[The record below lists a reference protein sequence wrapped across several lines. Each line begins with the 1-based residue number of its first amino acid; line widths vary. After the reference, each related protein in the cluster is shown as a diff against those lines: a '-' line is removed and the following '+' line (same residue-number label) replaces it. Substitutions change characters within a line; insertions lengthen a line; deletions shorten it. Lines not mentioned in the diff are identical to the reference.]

1 MRLIHSRA
9 LAVATGALLALAG
22 CSQDLNIPDTN
33 APDTKRALST
43 PSDVAA
49 LAASSIQ
56 TWQDAS
62 TEMNPNESVAVMADA
77 LTSSF
82 NNFGMNRSAAEP
94 RVAYPNNTTGGDYT
108 SMVQDPWYNNYTA
121 LGEANDVLSALGKGI
136 VIDDAETTEAYKALA
151 MLTQG
156 LALGNI
162 SLFFDQ
168 GFVVDETAVLPGD
181 PASMVKHGD
190 VAAGALAKLD
200 ALIALTQGK
209 TWTLPNDVLPIPGV
223 DLSAENI
230 GKIANTM
237 AARIVAYGARNATE
251 NAATD
256 WNKVLTYAENG
267 ISSGTPFDF
276 SIQEDG
282 GNVWWDGGKA
292 YGEYGPWMRVSM
304 RVIHEMNPAQ
314 PVEYTECHSQ
324 AEDAAGFTDARYQT
338 DFTYIPTIPFQCAR
352 GAWHFS
358 NWEHSRW
365 GAKSVTADVSWYDGN
380 FVGVAPLVLAAEND
394 LLWAEA
400 LVRTGGD
407 LGMAASLINKTRV
420 GRGHLTPATAA
431 DGAAGLLADIQYEQ
445 DVELLDTGGGLQWF
459 NRRRIDGLQ
468 PGTPRHFPVPAKEL
482 EIDRLPTYTF
492 GGAAPNPVYPDQ

>member
-1 MRLIHSRA
+1 MA
-9 LAVATGALLALAG
+9 ATGAILALAG
-22 CSQDLNIPDTN
+22 CSQDLNIPNTN
-33 APDTKRALST
+33 QPDTKRAVST

-49 LAASSIQ
+49 LITTSIQ

-82 NNFGMNRSAAEP
+82 NNFGMNRSASEP
-94 RVAYPNNTTGGDYT
+94 RLAYPNNTTGGDYT

-121 LGEANDVLSALGKGI
+121 LGEANDGLRAIAGGV
-136 VIDDAETTEAYKALA
+136 VIGNADTTESYQALA

-156 LALGNI
+156 VTLGNI
-162 SLFFDQ
+162 ALFFDQ
-168 GFVVDETAVLPGD
+168 GFVVDENTAI
-181 PASMVKHGD
+181 PAPTSAMVKYPD

-209 TWTLPNDVLPIPGV
+209 SWELPSSALPIPGV
-223 DLSAENI
+223 PLTAANI

-237 AARIVAYGARNATE
+237 AARIVAYTPRNGTE
-251 NAATD
+251 NGAAN
-256 WNKVLTYAENG
+256 WAKVLSYAQNG

-282 GNVWWDGGKA
+282 GVLWWDGGKA
-292 YGEYGPWMRVSM
+292 YGEYGPWMRTSM

-314 PVEYTECHSQ
+314 PVEYTACHSLP
-324 AEDAAGFTDARYQT
+324 EDAAGFADARYQT

-365 GAKSVTADVSWYDGN
+365 GAKSVTADVSWYSGT
-380 FVGVAPLVLAAEND
+380 FTGTAPLVLASEND

-468 PGTPRHFPVPAKEL
+468 QGTPRHFPVPAKEL
-482 EIDRLPTYTF
+482 EIDQLPIYTF